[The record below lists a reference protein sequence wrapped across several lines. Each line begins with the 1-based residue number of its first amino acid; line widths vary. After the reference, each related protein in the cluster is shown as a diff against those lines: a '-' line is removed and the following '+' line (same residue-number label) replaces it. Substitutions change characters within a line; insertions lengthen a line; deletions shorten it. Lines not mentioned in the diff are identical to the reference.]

1 MARRPALLAVSAA
14 VAALAL
20 TGCSDADSTTPGGTG
35 TPTSATSP
43 TTATSSPDVGAS
55 ASSLASG
62 ASSAA
67 SSAGDQLAA
76 IRDCLQK
83 ANLPTPTSTD
93 ATGLITE
100 LPQLIARAEVRQ
112 ALEQCNI
119 PLPG

>member
-20 TGCSDADSTTPGGTG
+20 TGCSDAGSSSTPGT
-35 TPTSATSP
+35 TPTSAATPTS
-43 TTATSSPDVGAS
+43 ASSSPDVGAS

-67 SSAGDQLAA
+67 SSAGDRLTA
-76 IRDCLQK
+76 IKDCLQK

-100 LPQLIARAEVRQ
+100 LPKLVSDPRVTE
-112 ALEQCNI
+112 ALQQCNI
-119 PLPG
+119 PLAG